1 MISKKNIPVVI
12 IHRTYK
18 EYLKINLE
26 ITGKN
31 NKIFLIGDNQVKH
44 LSKLNNVKFIDI
56 KRYNNI
62 PLINVCRKSF
72 VNYSSNS
79 SNFEWICFE
88 RVFILKY
95 FMEEYNIESI
105 FHIDSDNILLL
116 NINEY
121 PFEKNIAY
129 SLCKN
134 YDQYRMSNSIH
145 VGLLNKNFCNNFI
158 ELYKDI
164 YINKSK
170 FNLVKGK
177 INYHTNKNGQYVRG
191 GICDMTLYYI
201 LNNENIIDVE
211 NLLIPKNN
219 IVFKN
224 NVNNSEGYESKEQY
238 SLKNNIIDIK
248 FTKNNKCLINDKINN
263 KELQIFNIHFQGNAK
278 RFLNEQLK
286 TFLDFNVLP
295 EKENQ

>member
-1 MISKKNIPVVI
+1 MISKKNIAVLI

-31 NKIFLIGDNQVKH
+31 NKIFLIGDNNVKH
-44 LSKLNNVKFIDI
+44 LGKLNNVTFVDI
-56 KRYNNI
+56 EKYNNI
-62 PLINVCRKSF
+62 PLINECRKSF

-105 FHIDSDNILLL
+105 FHIDSDNILLF
-116 NINEY
+116 NINDY

-129 SLCKN
+129 CICKN
-134 YDQYRMSNSIH
+134 CHQYNMTSSIH
-145 VGLLNKNFCNNFI
+145 VGLLNKNFCNKFI
-158 ELYKDI
+158 ELYQDI

-170 FNLVKGK
+170 LNLVKGK
-177 INYHTNKNGQYVRG
+177 INYHTDTNGQYVGG

-201 LNNENIIDVE
+201 LANENIIDVE

-219 IVFKN
+219 IVFIN
-224 NVNNSEGYESKEQY
+224 NVNNGEGYESKEQY
-238 SLKNNIIDIK
+238 SLKNNIMHIK

-263 KELQIFNIHFQGNAK
+263 KELQIFNIHFQGGAK
-278 RFLNEQLK
+278 ILLNNQLK
-286 TFLDFNVLP
+286 KFICL
-295 EKENQ
+295 E

>member
-1 MISKKNIPVVI
+1 MTSKKNIPVVI
-12 IHRTYK
+12 VHRTYR

-31 NKIFLIGDNQVKH
+31 NKIFLIGDYNVKH
-44 LSKLNNVKFIDI
+44 LSNLKNVTFVDI
-56 KRYNNI
+56 EKYNNI
-62 PLINVCRKSF
+62 PLINECRKSF
-72 VNYSSNS
+72 VNYSSNP

-105 FHIDSDNILLL
+105 FHIDSDNILLF
-116 NINEY
+116 NINDY

-129 SLCKN
+129 CQPKN
-134 YDQYRMSNSIH
+134 YHQYRMSNSIH
-145 VGLLNKNFCNNFI
+145 VGLLNKHFCNKFI
-158 ELYKDI
+158 ELYQDI

-170 FNLVKGK
+170 FNLVKEK
-177 INYHTNKNGQYVRG
+177 INYHTDKNGQYIKG

-201 LNNENIIDVE
+201 LANKYIIDVE

-219 IVFKN
+219 IVFIH
-224 NVNNSEGYESKEQY
+224 NVNNGEGYESQEQY
-238 SLKNNIIDIK
+238 SLINNMMSIK

-263 KELQIFNIHFQGNAK
+263 KELQICNIHFQGVAK
-278 RFLNEQLK
+278 KFLNEQLK
-286 TFLDFNVLP
+286 TALDFN
-295 EKENQ
+295 